1 MGQYKRIGLM
11 TSGGDVPGLNAAIRA
26 VVRAAQY
33 YGIDVVGVQ
42 RGYEGLID
50 GDFIGM
56 GPGSVSHIINR
67 GGTILRSSRSERFT
81 TPEGRQIAYQ
91 RLREAGIEALV
102 LLGGDGSMRGAHQ
115 LAEESGIPVI
125 GIPKTI
131 DNDLTGTD
139 KAIGFDTALNV
150 AMEAIDKIRDTAL
163 SHNRLFFVEVMGRK
177 AGYIA
182 MEAGMATGAE
192 AIIIPESNRDLD
204 MLWRNLEQKKDWAY
218 SSYIVVVAE
227 GDETGGA
234 YKLAEVVKERYPH
247 IHSGVTVLGH
257 IQRGGSPTCADR
269 NLATR
274 LGIEAIH
281 ALESGWKNIM
291 VGIVRDE
298 FAYTPLQQVR
308 NRSLSLDDD
317 AFEMM
322 DILSR

>member
-26 VVRAAQY
+26 VVRACQY
-33 YGIDVVGVQ
+33 YGIEVMGVQ

-50 GDFIGM
+50 GDIIHM

-81 TPEGRQIAYQ
+81 TPEGRQQAYQ
-91 RLREAGIEALV
+91 QMKQAGMEALI
-102 LLGGDGSMRGAHQ
+102 LIGGDGSMRGAQ
-115 LAEESGIPVI
+115 RVADESGIPVI

-139 KAIGFDTALNV
+139 KAIGFDTAVNV
-150 AMEAIDKIRDTAL
+150 AMEAIDKVRDTAL

-192 AIIIPESNRDLD
+192 AIIIPETDRDLD
-204 MLWRNLEQKKDWAY
+204 MLWRNLEQKKNWAY

-227 GDETGGA
+227 GDESGGA
-234 YKLAEVVKERYPH
+234 YKLADYVRNKYPH
-247 IHSGVTVLGH
+247 IHSGVVVLGH

-274 LGIEAIH
+274 LGIEAVH
-281 ALESGWKNIM
+281 ALQSGWKNIM
-291 VGIVRDE
+291 VGIVKGD
-298 FAYTPLQQVR
+298 FVYTPLHQVQ
-308 NRSLSLDDD
+308 NRSLELDDD
-317 AFEMM
+317 AFEIMS
-322 DILSR
+322 ILSR